1 MSIVFEKLS
10 HVYMPGS
17 PFETVALKDVS
28 ITIDDGE
35 FVGLIGHTGSGKTT
49 LVQHI
54 NALLKP
60 TEGKVYVNGI
70 DVNDDKKILKE
81 LRKKVGLVFQYPEH
95 QLFEETVEKDIAY
108 GPKNLGMNKEETAL
122 CVEEAM
128 QLVGLEADTK
138 LRSPFELSGGQRR
151 RVALAGVLAMNPEIL
166 ILDEPT
172 AGLDPGG
179 RREML
184 ALLEKMHKREKMTI
198 IMISHY
204 MDEIAEACTK
214 VLVMENGMP
223 VMYDAPKKVFME
235 STMLGGMGL
244 DVPVAK
250 KLLSAL
256 QNCGLDV
263 PQEILTLDEMHGYI
277 VKKLGVAQMLKN
289 ITLGQFFPGNS
300 VLHRMDPRVKIILV
314 LLFIVL
320 IFFVK
325 TFYGY
330 IAIAAFVALLIMSTK
345 VPIKYILRGLKPIF
359 FIVILTFVLNTLM
372 TPGESP
378 LLKWKF
384 INITKEGLKNA
395 SFLSIRLI
403 LLVIGSQLL
412 TLTTSPLGLTD
423 GIERLAT
430 PLSKIGFPA
439 HEMAM
444 MMTIALRF
452 IPTLLTET
460 DRIMKAQIS
469 RGADFETGNLMQK
482 AKSLVPLLVPLFVSA
497 FRRAD
502 DLALAMEARCYQG
515 GTGRTRMKVLKTSKY
530 DLYGAAVFLVLVA
543 AIVAENIWL
552 V

>member
-1 MSIVFEKLS
+1 
-10 HVYMPGS
+10 MPGS

-277 VKKLGVAQMLKN
+277 VKKLG
-289 ITLGQFFPGNS
+289 G
-300 VLHRMDPRVKIILV
+300 
-314 LLFIVL
+314 
-320 IFFVK
+320 
-325 TFYGY
+325 
-330 IAIAAFVALLIMSTK
+330 
-345 VPIKYILRGLKPIF
+345 
-359 FIVILTFVLNTLM
+359 
-372 TPGESP
+372 
-378 LLKWKF
+378 
-384 INITKEGLKNA
+384 
-395 SFLSIRLI
+395 
-403 LLVIGSQLL
+403 
-412 TLTTSPLGLTD
+412 
-423 GIERLAT
+423 
-430 PLSKIGFPA
+430 
-439 HEMAM
+439 
-444 MMTIALRF
+444 
-452 IPTLLTET
+452 
-460 DRIMKAQIS
+460 
-469 RGADFETGNLMQK
+469 GAD
-482 AKSLVPLLVPLFVSA
+482 A
-497 FRRAD
+497 
-502 DLALAMEARCYQG
+502 
-515 GTGRTRMKVLKTSKY
+515 
-530 DLYGAAVFLVLVA
+530 
-543 AIVAENIWL
+543 
-552 V
+552 